1 MQKFIYFLLLSLSI
15 NVYAQTDSIFTN
27 QQVVLVN
34 VVEITDDAVKFRYPN
49 EDLLNS
55 MYKNSI
61 DKIIFKSGR
70 IQTFQNGNFTKNIK
84 SVEDF
89 ESVSITQ
96 LESEVKGL
104 FKISEISSRAVGK
117 SSIAKVEVVK
127 ERAYRKLKIE
137 AAMRGANT
145 IYLMDQKT
153 EGNVWNAFPGAG
165 HNAYTNLS
173 GIAYTNKLLNFSEF
187 KDKISSTTEFKVY
200 KEYIMKKTRG
210 DLETKPSKSI
220 LLIQEVTEENG
231 FIYIVGKINNVNRKF
246 LLSRFD
252 NESFGIYY
260 DDEEYNRYFE
270 VSLQ

>member
-1 MQKFIYFLLLSLSI
+1 MKKFIYFLLLSLSI
-15 NVYAQTDSIFTN
+15 NIYAQTDSIFAN
-27 QQVVLVN
+27 QQVVLAN
-34 VVEITDDAVKFRYPN
+34 VVEITEEAVKFRYPN
-49 EDLLNS
+49 EDLINS

-61 DKIIFKSGR
+61 DKIVFKSGR
-70 IQTFQNGNFTKNIK
+70 SQTFQNGNFTKIIK
-84 SVEDF
+84 SIEDF

-173 GIAYTNKLLNFSEF
+173 GIAYTNKLLNYSEF
-187 KDKISSTTEFKVY
+187 KNKIGSTAEFNVD

-210 DLETKPSKSI
+210 DLQTKPSKSI
-220 LLIQEVTEENG
+220 LSILEIIEENG
-231 FIYIVGKINNVNRKF
+231 FIYIVGKINDVKRKF
-246 LLSRFD
+246 LISRFD
-252 NESFGIYY
+252 NSSFGIYY
-260 DDEEYNRYFE
+260 EDEEYNRYFE
-270 VSLQ
+270 LSF